1 MVLTISTLMQVSIDS
16 NGLLKATHMVS
27 LHGLSPSQAGP
38 GPSTMPSMHPGDP
51 FTFPNE
57 SQVCMCVFVCAVRGW
72 CVYAVRVWCV
82 SVRVCSCVCVYV
94 LRAYCVLC
102 VCVCVY
108 VCVCVGLARTVY
120 VHRI

>member
-57 SQVCMCVFVCAVRGW
+57 SQVCMCVFVCAVR
-72 CVYAVRVWCV
+72 VWCV